1 MPTDFQEEILMRY
14 DLAKLGIEK
23 DLQYECITTTL
34 SRDGVKNAGAFAF
47 IYLGDDRVHCH
58 IFEGSKTLKNI
69 LDTDEY
75 VVNITQDPLVFTYAT
90 LDCLGD
96 EYYTTDSDIAIIK
109 DTPAYIIVDVENI
122 EIRTPENFP
131 IKGDSS
137 IYFIDGKIREVVV
150 NDETAQAYNRGMSG
164 LIEGLVN
171 FGRYKIVDDA
181 KRKEYMDRLIEN
193 QRVIEKVS
201 DEKTKKA
208 MADLIAEYEK
218 N

>member
-1 MPTDFQEEILMRY
+1 MTY
-14 DLAKLGIEK
+14 DLSKLGIEK
-23 DLQYECITTTL
+23 DLQYECITTTI
-34 SRDGVKNAGAFAF
+34 SKDGVKNAGAFAF
-47 IYLGDDRVHCH
+47 IYLGEDKVHCH

-69 LDTDEY
+69 LDTNEY

-96 EYYTTDSDIAIIK
+96 EYYTTDEDISIIK
-109 DTPAYIIVDVENI
+109 NTPAYIIVDVENV
-122 EIRTPENFP
+122 EIKTPEDFP
-131 IKGDSS
+131 IKGDNS
-137 IYFIDGKIREVVV
+137 IYFIDGKIREVII
-150 NDETAQAYNRGMSG
+150 NDETVKAYNRGMNG

-171 FGRYKIVDDA
+171 FSRYKIVDDA

-208 MADLIAEYEK
+208 MVDLRAEYEK

>member
-1 MPTDFQEEILMRY
+1 MTY
-14 DLAKLGIEK
+14 DLSKLGIEK

-34 SRDGVKNAGAFAF
+34 SKEGVKNAGAFAF
-47 IYLGDDRVHCH
+47 IYLGEDKVHCH
-58 IFEGSKTLKNI
+58 IFDGSKTLKNI
-69 LDTDEY
+69 LDTNEY

-90 LDCLGD
+90 LDCLAD
-96 EYYTTDSDIAIIK
+96 EYFTTDSDIAIIK
-109 DTPAYIIVDVENI
+109 DAPAYIIVDVENV
-122 EIRTPENFP
+122 EIKTPENFP
-131 IKGDSS
+131 IKGNSS

-171 FGRYKIVDDA
+171 FSRYKIVDDA

-208 MADLIAEYEK
+208 MADLRAEYEK

>member
-1 MPTDFQEEILMRY
+1 MPTDFQEKTQMTY
-14 DLAKLGIEK
+14 DLSKLGIEK
-23 DLQYECITTTL
+23 DLQYECITTTI
-34 SRDGVKNAGAFAF
+34 SRNGVKNAGAFAF

-69 LDTDEY
+69 LDTNEY

-90 LDCLGD
+90 LDCLSN

-109 DTPAYIIVDVENI
+109 DTPAYIIVDVENV
-122 EIRTPENFP
+122 EIKTPENFP
-131 IKGDSS
+131 IKGDNN
-137 IYFIDGKIREVVV
+137 IYFIDGKIRDLVI
-150 NDETAQAYNRGMSG
+150 NDEHAQAYNRGMSG

-171 FGRYKIVDDA
+171 FSRYKIVDDA

-208 MADLIAEYEK
+208 MADLRAEYEK

>member
-1 MPTDFQEEILMRY
+1 MRY

-23 DLQYECITTTL
+23 DLQYDCITTTL

-109 DTPAYIIVDVENI
+109 DTPAYIIVDVGNV

-181 KRKEYMDRLIEN
+181 KRKEYMGRLIEN

-208 MADLIAEYEK
+208 MADLRAEYEK

>member
-1 MPTDFQEEILMRY
+1 MNY
-14 DLAKLGIEK
+14 DLSKLGIEK
-23 DLQYECITTTL
+23 DLQYECITTTI

-47 IYLGDDRVHCH
+47 IYMGGDKVHCH

-69 LDTDEY
+69 LDTNEY

-96 EYYTTDSDIAIIK
+96 EYYSDDADIAIIR

-122 EIRTPENFP
+122 DIKTPENFP
-131 IKGDSS
+131 IKGDTS

-150 NDETAQAYNRGMSG
+150 NDENIQAYNRGMSG
-164 LIEGLVN
+164 LIECLVN
-171 FGRYKIVDDA
+171 FSRYKIVDDA
-181 KRKEYMDRLIEN
+181 KRKEYFDRLVEN

-201 DEKTKKA
+201 DEKTK
-208 MADLIAEYEK
+208 
-218 N
+218 

>member
-1 MPTDFQEEILMRY
+1 MTY
-14 DLAKLGIEK
+14 DLTRLGIEK
-23 DLQYECITTTL
+23 DLQYECITTTI
-34 SRDGVKNAGAFAF
+34 SKDGVKNAGAFTF

-69 LDTDEY
+69 LDTSEY

-90 LDCLGD
+90 LNCLSD
-96 EYYTTDSDIAIIK
+96 EYYTTDSDIAIVK
-109 DTPAYIIVDVENI
+109 NTPAYIIVDVENV
-122 EIRTPENFP
+122 EIKTPENFP
-131 IKGDSS
+131 IKSDNR
-137 IYFIDGKIREVVV
+137 IYFIYGKIRKVVI
-150 NDETAQAYNRGMSG
+150 NDETVQAYNRGMSG

-171 FGRYKIVDDA
+171 FSRYKIVDES
-181 KRKEYMDRLIEN
+181 KRKGYMDRLIEN

-208 MADLIAEYEK
+208 MADLRTEYEK

>member
-1 MPTDFQEEILMRY
+1 MNY
-14 DLAKLGIEK
+14 DLSKLGIEK
-23 DLQYECITTTL
+23 DLQYECITTTI

-47 IYLGDDRVHCH
+47 IYMGGDKVHCH

-96 EYYTTDSDIAIIK
+96 EYYSDDADIAIIR
-109 DTPAYIIVDVENI
+109 DTPAYIIVDVENVD
-122 EIRTPENFP
+122 IRTPENFP
-131 IKGDSS
+131 IKGDAS

-150 NDETAQAYNRGMSG
+150 NDENIQAYNRGMSG
-164 LIEGLVN
+164 LIECLVN
-171 FGRYKIVDDA
+171 FSRYKIVDDA
-181 KRKEYMDRLIEN
+181 KRKEYFDRLVEN

-208 MADLIAEYEK
+208 MAELRAEYEK

>member
-1 MPTDFQEEILMRY
+1 MRY

-90 LDCLGD
+90 LDCLSN

-109 DTPAYIIVDVENI
+109 DTPAYIIVDVENV
-122 EIRTPENFP
+122 EIKTPENFP

-150 NDETAQAYNRGMSG
+150 NDETVQAYNRGMSG

>member
-1 MPTDFQEEILMRY
+1 MNY
-14 DLAKLGIEK
+14 DLSKMGIEK
-23 DLQYECITTTL
+23 DLQYECITTTI

-47 IYLGDDRVHCH
+47 IYMGGDKVHCH

-69 LDTDEY
+69 LDTEEY

-96 EYYTTDSDIAIIK
+96 EYYSDDADIAIIK
-109 DTPAYIIVDVENI
+109 DTPAYIIVDVENVDI
-122 EIRTPENFP
+122 KTPENFP
-131 IKGDSS
+131 IKGENS

-150 NDETAQAYNRGMSG
+150 NDENVQAYNRGMSG
-164 LIEGLVN
+164 LIESLVN
-171 FGRYKIVDDA
+171 LSRYKIVDDA
-181 KRKEYMDRLIEN
+181 KRKEYFDKLVEN

-208 MADLIAEYEK
+208 MAELRAEYEK